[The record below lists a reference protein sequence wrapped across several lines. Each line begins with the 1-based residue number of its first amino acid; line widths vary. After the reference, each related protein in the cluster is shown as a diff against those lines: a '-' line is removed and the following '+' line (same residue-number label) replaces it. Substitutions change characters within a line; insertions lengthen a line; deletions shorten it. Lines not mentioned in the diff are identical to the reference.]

1 MFAHEFIRN
10 AYLAGTFTAL
20 AAGIVGWF
28 VVLRAQVFAG
38 DALSHIAFTGTVA
51 AAAVGIDARIGL
63 FAGTLGLA
71 AVMAAVGPRVAVDD
85 ATIGTVFAWIL
96 GLGVLF
102 VTLAAGGTGIAT
114 ANTLFGSIFGL
125 DAAHARVA
133 AGVALVAAV
142 ATAALARPLLFASV
156 DPAVARVS
164 GVPVR
169 AVGVAFMLI
178 LGAVAG
184 EATQAVGALLL
195 LGLIAAPAGAAR
207 RLTADPWT
215 GLALS
220 TAIAVACMWIGLAL
234 SYAINGLPP
243 SSAVILTAAVVYL
256 LATAFAGRT
265 QATARLPWLRGSVAD
280 QDALG

>member
-1 MFAHEFIRN
+1 
-10 AYLAGTFTAL
+10 
-20 AAGIVGWF
+20 
-28 VVLRAQVFAG
+28 
-38 DALSHIAFTGTVA
+38 
-51 AAAVGIDARIGL
+51 
-63 FAGTLGLA
+63 
-71 AVMAAVGPRVAVDD
+71 
-85 ATIGTVFAWIL
+85 
-96 GLGVLF
+96 
-102 VTLAAGGTGIAT
+102 
-114 ANTLFGSIFGL
+114 
-125 DAAHARVA
+125 
-133 AGVALVAAV
+133 
-142 ATAALARPLLFASV
+142 
-156 DPAVARVS
+156 VARAS

-243 SSAVILTAAVVYL
+243 SSAVILTAAVTYL
-256 LATAFAGRT
+256 LAAAFAGRMR
-265 QATARLPWLRGSVAD
+265 ATARLPWLRGSVAD